1 MKIAVVNGPNLNM
14 LGVRKKEVYGTT
26 SLDQINREIVARYP
40 QVEFAFFQ
48 SNHEG
53 ALVDYIQTTD
63 ADGVVLNAGA
73 YTHYSIAI
81 RDAIESRDP
90 KPFVEVHLSDVQ
102 NREDFRKV
110 SVIRDVC
117 VATFAGFGKESYWR
131 GIEYLLEAKHDL

>member
-14 LGVRKKEVYGTT
+14 LGVRKKEVYGTE
-26 SLDQINREIVARYP
+26 SLESICRDIVARFP
-40 QVEFAFFQ
+40 QVQFEFFQ

-53 ALVDYIQTTD
+53 ALIDYIQQTD

-90 KPFVEVHLSDVQ
+90 LPFVEVHLSDVQ
-102 NREDFRKV
+102 NREEFRKI
-110 SVIRDVC
+110 SVIKEVC
-117 VATFAGFGKESYWR
+117 KKTYAGFGKESYML
-131 GIEYLLEAKHDL
+131 GIRYLLEGDK

>member
-14 LGVRKKEVYGTT
+14 LGVRKKEIYGTET
-26 SLDQINREIVARYP
+26 LEDINRYLQQKFPDVDLT
-40 QVEFAFFQ
+40 FFQ

-81 RDAIESRDP
+81 RDAIESRFP

-102 NREDFRKV
+102 NREDFRKI
-110 SVIRDVC
+110 SVIKDVC
-117 VATFAGFGKESYWR
+117 VATYAGYGKESYAM
-131 GIEYLLEAKHDL
+131 GIRFLLEGKR

>member
-14 LGVRKKEVYGTT
+14 LGVRKKDVYGTET
-26 SLDQINREIVARYP
+26 LEEINSYLAERFPEQELV
-40 QVEFAFFQ
+40 FFQ

-81 RDAIESRDP
+81 RDAIESRYP
-90 KPFVEVHLSDVQ
+90 KPFVEVHISDVQ
-102 NREDFRKV
+102 NREEFRKI

-117 VATFAGFGKESYWR
+117 VATYAGYGKESYAM
-131 GIEYLLEAKHDL
+131 GIRHLLEGKR

>member
-14 LGVRKKEVYGTT
+14 LGVRKKDVYGTET
-26 SLDQINREIVARYP
+26 LEEINSYLAERFPEQELV
-40 QVEFAFFQ
+40 FFQ

-81 RDAIESRDP
+81 RDAIESRYP
-90 KPFVEVHLSDVQ
+90 KLFVEVHISDVQ
-102 NREDFRKV
+102 NREEFRKI

-117 VATFAGFGKESYWR
+117 VATYAGYGKESYAM
-131 GIEYLLEAKHDL
+131 GIRHLLEGKR